1 MQDVISTRFQP
12 GTQTMEKAETSDTG
26 GAGSDAGTDGLLVT
40 TGSGAASSLPASEQ
54 PPASAP
60 QAVNDSPGSEP
71 AHSGSSLTP
80 AGTSAQPD
88 TEHPIVVSAP
98 DTVTATPGDKL
109 ALSSGSPAA
118 ADVSAEPDAVHST
131 TDAPQ
136 PAKARP
142 HEKSTR
148 RVPSHHVSMTGE
160 LSGVQLDDL
169 SSAITDSNMRRRI
182 ERSIT
187 RSHDQETLLHETVR
201 PEEIR
206 AVCSSTKQLY

>member
-1 MQDVISTRFQP
+1 
-12 GTQTMEKAETSDTG
+12 MEAETSGTG

-40 TGSGAASSLPASEQ
+40 TGSGAASTLPASEQ
-54 PPASAP
+54 PPASAA
-60 QAVNDSPGSEP
+60 QAVNDGPGSEP
-71 AHSGSSLTP
+71 AHSGSSPTS
-80 AGTSAQPD
+80 AGTSAYLD
-88 TEHPIVVSAP
+88 TENPTVVSAP

-109 ALSSGSPAA
+109 APSSGSPAA
-118 ADVSAEPDAVHST
+118 ADASAEPDAVHST
-131 TDAPQ
+131 ADAPQ

-142 HEKSTR
+142 NEKSTR

-160 LSGVQLDDL
+160 LSGVQPNEL

-187 RSHDQETLLHETVR
+187 RLHDQETLLHETVR

-206 AVCSSTKQLY
+206 AVRSSTKQI